1 MTWPHVDP
9 PVCRFVQVVFVQLQ
23 VAIAIKSRV
32 LRADLHVM
40 RVVSRVDAISAW
52 LTRMVGCDT
61 LLGCGT

>member
-40 RVVSRVDAISAW
+40 RVDAISAW